1 MHREVLEPDKVL
13 VIHDF
18 LSSEEC
24 ADLIRRSKGLRYE
37 RGTVADVVIEDVR
50 NNDRVL
56 VDDLSLASDLFLRR
70 AEPSLESLLVDTCR
84 WNKAESCATG
94 IRIAAVVV
102 GWRCPT
108 ILHTLPK
115 SQKFM
120 IWSGTLYYSTFPSK
134 RLLIRTS

>member
-56 VDDLSLASDLFLRR
+56 VDDLSLASDLFRR
-70 AEPSLESLLVDTCR
+70 AEPSLPPVVEGCRLSGSTNGGGFIGINLARPSSLI
-84 WNKAESCATG
+84 ATV
-94 IRIAAVVV
+94 RIFGQRV
-102 GWRCPT
+102 
-108 ILHTLPK
+108 
-115 SQKFM
+115 
-120 IWSGTLYYSTFPSK
+120 
-134 RLLIRTS
+134 